1 MKKLFLLIALAML
14 TFSAGHSQTAFDIK
28 HIPAPLFRCPI
39 YDGAAD
45 PAIQWN
51 PERNEWWIFY
61 TQRRANVPN
70 LPGVA
75 YCYGTKI
82 GIAASSD
89 NGRSWYYIGH
99 ANLPEPD
106 LGENT
111 FWAPDVFVDGDTYY
125 MIVTYITGVHLNWG
139 GKTRMLFYKS
149 KDLMNWELVEEIKNT
164 DGCIDGQAW
173 KMPDGNWK
181 MWYKSPDAQT
191 YSATSKDLK
200 SWTTTGNCEI
210 KANGHEAPIVFYWKG
225 KYWNIIDECNLG
237 YVGLHCYES
246 DDATNWTYNTSILN
260 TPGMRPDDNDQG
272 RHCDVVVVDDR
283 AFIVYFTHPG
293 RVYASNGVE
302 IEENTWEY
310 KRSSLQMAELEL
322 VDGKIVC
329 DRDKYSVQRL
339 NSKK

>member
-1 MKKLFLLIALAML
+1 MKKLFLLIALAVL
-14 TFSAGHSQTAFDIK
+14 TFSTGHSQTAFDMK

-106 LGENT
+106 QGENT

-149 KDLMNWELVEEIKNT
+149 KDL
-164 DGCIDGQAW
+164 
-173 KMPDGNWK
+173 
-181 MWYKSPDAQT
+181 
-191 YSATSKDLK
+191 K

-210 KANGHEAPIVFYWKG
+210 KANGHEAPIVFHWKG
-225 KYWNIIDECNLG
+225 KYWNIIDEWNLG
-237 YVGLHCYES
+237 YVGLHCDES
-246 DDATNWTYNTSILN
+246 DDATNWTYNPSILN